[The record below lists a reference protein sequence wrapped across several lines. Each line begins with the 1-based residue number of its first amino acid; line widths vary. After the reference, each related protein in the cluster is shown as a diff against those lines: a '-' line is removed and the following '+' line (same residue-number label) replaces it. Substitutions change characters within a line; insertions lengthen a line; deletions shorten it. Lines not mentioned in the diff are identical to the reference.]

1 MAIALSASAGRGY
14 SCPAFEYTVTSTD
27 TLIPKLYTHLVMPVR
42 DPFGDGSGSG
52 GEGGPGSVL
61 DDDANAVDDEEEVEV
76 FEAHLSAPWLAWLS
90 PIGVNLERLP
100 ANAIQPTNALPAV
113 VNTTRLAD
121 PTSEISYVQAPF
133 SVLKAAVP
141 IRSISC
147 IKRAFV
153 TIEGGTVGDYV
164 AWCAFRTRPPALA
177 APHPT

>member
-52 GEGGPGSVL
+52 DEGGPALAL
-61 DDDANAVDDEEEVEV
+61 DDAAIVEEDEVEV

-100 ANAIQPTNALPAV
+100 ANAIQPTNALPAI

-121 PTSEISYVQAPF
+121 PASEISYVQAPF

-147 IKRAFV
+147 IKRAYV

-164 AWCAFRTRPPALA
+164 AWCALARRVRPWPCAL
-177 APHPT
+177 